1 MMKLVKPE
9 FGSDVKSIGYRL
21 DLLEGQSN
29 LSHPT
34 TDDESDLNNSI
45 KHKVV
50 KPEPKKKEKK

>member
-1 MMKLVKPE
+1 MKLVKPE
-9 FGSDVKSIGYRL
+9 CGSDVKSIGYRL

-45 KHKVV
+45 KHNET
-50 KPEPKKKEKK
+50 KPEPNKK